1 MAWGIRG
8 AHAIDAKRGPFKS
21 VRVVVDSHVN
31 KMMMFG
37 IVVERARSKGTV
49 YIFLA
54 PMKETIVKCPVTY
67 DLVMEK

>member
-1 MAWGIRG
+1 M
-8 AHAIDAKRGPFKS
+8 
-21 VRVVVDSHVN
+21 DSHVN